1 MICYVVTETIEK
13 YREMQSHELKL
24 DLERLSGDRCL
35 VMHFSEITREFI
47 DEVRPW
53 AICHSG
59 GSTAHDEYDVLERE
73 DYRWLIRESGVPQLG
88 FCGGCQLIAEMFGG
102 EVAPMRPLADG
113 EPDLAPDYH
122 QGSFKEWG
130 VWPVRVVAGDPLFE
144 GLDSPI
150 RVWEM
155 HRSEVK
161 VLPDEFRLLAS
172 SDDCRVEAMVH
183 RDMPLYGT
191 QFHPE
196 KRQEGYPDGH
206 RLVAN
211 FFRIAREAMTGE

>member
-130 VWPVRVVAGDPLFE
+130 VWPVRVVAGRLARAGRRGRSALRGPRQPDP
-144 GLDSPI
+144 
-150 RVWEM
+150 RVGDAPQ
-155 HRSEVK
+155 RGQGAARRV
-161 VLPDEFRLLAS
+161 PPARL
-172 SDDCRVEAMVH
+172 H
-183 RDMPLYGT
+183 
-191 QFHPE
+191 
-196 KRQEGYPDGH
+196 
-206 RLVAN
+206 
-211 FFRIAREAMTGE
+211 